1 VWHSDPDVTQPI
13 IYVDRSDVHEGA
25 GAALREA
32 LANLVAFVQEREP
45 QLLYYGVHVNSD
57 ASRMWV
63 TAVHPDAA
71 SLSLHLRIGGPE
83 FRKVGEFITLRT
95 IDVYG
100 ELDEDAIVLLQE
112 KARMLGGA
120 SLAVHP
126 LLAGFARIPIAE
138 S

>member
-1 VWHSDPDVTQPI
+1 VTKPI
-13 IYVDRSDVHEGA
+13 IYVDRSDVHEGV
-25 GAALREA
+25 GAALRDA

-45 QLLYYGVHVNSD
+45 QLLYYGFHID
-57 ASRMWV
+57 DEASTMWV

-83 FRKVGEFITLRT
+83 FRRVGEFITLRT

-100 ELDEDAIVLLQE
+100 EPDEDAVVLLRE

-126 LLAGFARIPIAE
+126 LLAGFARIPASE